1 MYRRDY
7 SVLRLELSRA
17 EHDLLR
23 TLIDGSPLGEAI
35 AMAVGGGRS
44 ARQQAKVFRW
54 FRTWIREGLFQC
66 LKT

>member
-1 MYRRDY
+1 MHGVSMSIGSTD
-7 SVLRLELSRA
+7 E
-17 EHDLLR
+17 
-23 TLIDGSPLGEAI
+23 IDFSYLAKVKALGEAI

-54 FRTWIREGLFQC
+54 FRTWIREGLFQS